1 MAPYFRGVRAFLAQ
15 LDLPLPEDT
24 FPGIP
29 FYNELATRLAAVCPD
44 VPRLQFFQ
52 APHVPSRRKK
62 SDLGIKRYEEEV
74 IETGRVPMREEFW
87 HDFFNNLS
95 WLLYPRFKMELMKVS
110 YQAYLKRRGID
121 QRRSTIEDFTTM
133 TDEASVLLVTAS
145 GTTQPFIFG
154 HALFES
160 ALFERVNITAMTLS
174 FSLKEDLA
182 PDLFTQYQ
190 QIDRAAAEWITAHD
204 IMAIRAVSRSCQLQ
218 TILEIGI

>member
-1 MAPYFRGVRAFLAQ
+1 MAPYFRGARAFLAA
-15 LDLPLPEDT
+15 LDMPLPDDK

-29 FYNELATRLAAVCPD
+29 FYNELATRLIEVCPD
-44 VPRLQFFQ
+44 APRLQFFQ

-62 SDLGIKRYEEEV
+62 SDLGIRRYEEEV
-74 IETGRVPMREEFW
+74 IETGRVPMREDFW

-133 TDEASVLLVTAS
+133 TDEASVLLVTAL

-160 ALFERVNITAMTLS
+160 ALFERLNITAMTLS
-174 FSLKEDLA
+174 FSMAEGLA
-182 PDLFTQYQ
+182 PELFSQYQ
-190 QIDRAAAEWITAHD
+190 QVDRAAARWITAND
-204 IMAIRAVSRSCQLQ
+204 IMSIRAESRGHQLQ
-218 TILEIGI
+218 TILETGM